1 MLSELR
7 SLRASLPQPRSG
19 LAQALPSQPA
29 PAGSRVRYC
38 ICPSRPH
45 SNRSST
51 GLCRFPQARTR
62 SSVSS
67 PPPQR
72 LLRSAFLRI
81 FRRGPRFGARRPS
94 LKASL
99 LPLEFPEKAHF
110 RFGHTHTHPPPCF
123 SSPLRF
129 HALPPSQ
136 HGWGTQ
142 QQRDSPFFLASSAEL
157 FGALA
162 LSVARLWRALARG
175 GFLRPCLLCLRPSL

>member
-110 RFGHTHTHPPPCF
+110 RFGHTHTHTRPHAF
-123 SSPLRF
+123 RVLFVSMLFPL
-129 HALPPSQ
+129 HSMDGAHS
-136 HGWGTQ
+136 
-142 QQRDSPFFLASSAEL
+142 SSAIRH
-157 FGALA
+157 FFWPPQPSSLA
-162 LSVARLWRALARG
+162 LWRCLSRGSGGLWPGAA
-175 GFLRPCLLCLRPSL
+175 FCAHACFA